1 MGSTKKIN
9 VKMAINTEFTNAKN
23 AISKLQKDLDS
34 IKLPKQ
40 SISKLNPVIK
50 EFESYEKILSKIQNF
65 SLNNKNIATFE
76 NLIKQLPQNL
86 KKVETRIEEI
96 QKAFD
101 GNKEGLTNRRK
112 SIIKEL
118 DSLSKTGI
126 FDPKL
131 TAKQA
136 MKEGVSSEQLKHYSN
151 LKRELTNIT
160 KQLEALGV
168 QETAIKNLNSA
179 FKALEPTVKA
189 GNNAMASA
197 NAEMNKIASQQASDK
212 LKELTTRFLGFT
224 AIIHIGRTALNQFKT
239 TMTQL
244 DESLTAIAAVT
255 GKTRNEMWEMVGT
268 YNEMAY
274 ELGTTTQQIAES
286 SKLYYQQGRTQ
297 SEVTDLVKQT
307 AILATTAE
315 IDYATATN
323 YLTAAINGYN
333 VSAEEAYKVTDSWS
347 ALAAASAVDVNE
359 LATAMSKVASLA
371 AASGMAIETTSAF
384 LSKMLETTREAP
396 ENLGT
401 ALKTIIS
408 RFQDLKMSDEELA
421 DGVDANAVEKAL
433 ASVGVA
439 LRDTT
444 GQFRDFDD
452 VLLDLSKIW
461 DTLSVNS
468 QKYIA
473 TIAAGSRQ
481 QSRFIAL
488 VSDYERNLELIDIAQ
503 DSAGAST
510 AQFNVFLTGLQASF
524 NRLTAA
530 WEGFYTSFEQG
541 PSIFSA
547 MIDSA
552 ANLLNILTEF
562 GPAGTSL
569 LFVLTGLT
577 LRVIASAAAYKMSA
591 LASGEDLA
599 VKIAAIPVTETF
611 TESIKKQMIATIA
624 QTNAVNASTKAWV
637 AHIGKV
643 ALAALPYVAV
653 AAVVVSLAGGLI
665 YLATAEKRHID
676 SLKKESQE
684 LKALS
689 SKSQQTS
696 KSIQSLKE
704 EYIAAAKAGEDLT
717 TIQQKLQDSFP
728 ELAKQVDL
736 TTVTLKQ
743 GIDALNEYSLK
754 AADAAAASAFA
765 AIDVDRELFEA
776 ENQPIRTTNW
786 IYEINGKK
794 YTKEELKNK
803 FSPNIEKGSIEE
815 AQWFEEYNGFLT
827 LESTTI
833 TMPDG
838 TVLGSF
844 KTEEEINKAVNDYYA
859 ETFSPDSMEVAKI
872 VSRFALEAE
881 INDKPLYEAEKV
893 AIEQFVKESENNSD
907 YIKKI
912 ENEDG
917 TITYELTE
925 LGVEKSNEAAKQAR
939 KYTDDLIKIYQNA
952 GVDLEEATE
961 KANDV
966 ISRFWEGEG
975 SFTPEE
981 YSYLTKLFPDG
992 SEELKKLEKN
1002 IEKAENDIYNQLSAL
1017 YDSDVPENIFNLMV
1031 QILQNSGTVGGQ
1043 AFLDALETKIKEG
1056 TDQNFA
1062 NAIAELPQG
1071 YLTNGDFTVDQGS
1084 ILAASGDTMQSFEL
1098 LSKVIKNFGNDCEA
1112 AKPYVDALLQSIKS
1126 LELDTAEIAGSPFDD
1141 MLSSWE
1147 KLKTA
1152 MTDGLDTQSYIQMLT
1167 EYQGVLTESDFI
1179 LDETTGKR
1187 KLSYEATIRL
1197 AEAQRQEAL
1206 ATAMANLE
1214 ALKAVQSQNKSKVAA
1229 YEAAASRYALAAA
1242 SREAWL
1248 ANNNLSKSE
1257 DALYNTL
1264 MAKSAAE
1271 SQKAAELRE
1280 EDEEAIRIQEQYIKD
1295 LKSATFSTN
1304 YFAEGTDKATEAL
1317 EKQKEALEASK
1328 EALEKQKEALED
1340 ARDAAKDYAEMLA
1353 DAIKNRLEDEL
1364 EKATS
1369 AVENYYDALNQ
1380 ALEELIDNATDEL
1393 DKLQQAAED
1402 AQNLAEENADALQ
1415 EQADLV
1421 IDFYDKQIEAI
1432 QAKIDA
1438 SQEEA
1443 DALERLQKLQE
1454 ARDAYEQAKQKTRLV
1469 LIEGAGWRFRTDKD
1483 ALTEAGESLATTE
1496 TENQNELLEQQIE
1509 ALENIKAKWEE
1520 IAENIGKAT
1529 SELEKTAN
1537 FQAFL
1542 ESRSPDQLD
1551 DLYNQFVGSVGQ
1563 NNALFENALQA
1574 QNKYEEQNNAN
1585 AEGTLA
1591 WQISQW
1597 QQAQEQAELDQK
1609 QFDILTDPNAKAVEE
1624 LKQQLLQQL
1633 GSASGESIQNVLS
1646 NGLQI
1651 TIENAEKVN
1660 SINDT
1665 LDALEELLNK
1675 MDMTSE
1681 EIAKYND
1688 IQNMVGQ
1695 ASLEALLEGGSV
1707 YSQLENEINQIIY
1720 LNDQIDALNRMIDA
1734 ISGQIDSL
1742 DSSINGTTTAVQTE
1756 AAQTRGNDDKNTGII
1771 TESFSNINFP
1781 VYGPF
1786 SQFNPP
1792 HAAVG
1797 GVQDEGEYLR
1807 VHGTKN
1813 RPELVLNNSQAA
1825 GLFKFI
1831 DSLTRMPSILAS
1843 LPSLAKN
1850 ESSQTVN
1857 NEEGLSFQN
1866 CVFEI
1871 KTDSDNLE
1879 GLISDLKRQVPFK

>member
-9 VKMAINTEFTNAKN
+9 VRMAINTEFTNAKN

-40 SISKLNPVIK
+40 SVSKLNPVIK

-86 KKVETRIEEI
+86 KKVETKIKNI
-96 QKAFD
+96 QEAFN

-112 SIIKEL
+112 SIIEEL
-118 DSLSKTGI
+118 NSLSKTGI

-333 VSAEEAYKVTDSWS
+333 IQAEEAYKVTDSWS

-384 LSKMLETTREAP
+384 LSKMLETTREAS

-611 TESIKKQMIATIA
+611 TESIKKQMIATIV
-624 QTNAVNASTKAWV
+624 QTNAVNASTKAWI
-637 AHIGKV
+637 AHMGKV

-684 LKALS
+684 LKVLS

-765 AIDVDRELFEA
+765 AIDADRELFEA

-803 FSPNIEKGSIEE
+803 FFPNIEKGSIEE

-881 INDKPLYEAEKV
+881 INDKPLYGAEKV

-966 ISRFWEGEG
+966 ISRFLEGEG

-1071 YLTNGDFTVDQGS
+1071 YLTNGEFTIDQNS
-1084 ILAASGDTMQSFEL
+1084 ILEANGDTMQSFKL
-1098 LSKVIKNFGNDCEA
+1098 LSKIIQNFGAESQA
-1112 AKPYVDALLQSIKS
+1112 VKPYVDALLQSIKK
-1126 LELDTAEIAGSPFDD
+1126 LEIDSASMGEPFDN
-1141 MLSSWE
+1141 MISSWE
-1147 KLKTA
+1147 KLKAAGTE
-1152 MTDGLDTQSYIQMLT
+1152 GLDTESYIQMLT
-1167 EYQGVLTESDFI
+1167 EYSDILSEQDFI
-1179 LDETTGKR
+1179 VDETTGNKI
-1187 KLSYEATIRL
+1187 LLYESMMKL
-1197 AEAQRQEAL
+1197 AEAQRAEAL
-1206 ATAMANLE
+1206 ETARANLQAME
-1214 ALKAVQSQNKSKVAA
+1214 AVAKQNETKIAA
-1229 YEAAASRYALAAA
+1229 YEAAASRYELAAA
-1242 SREAWL
+1242 TREAEL
-1248 ANNNLSKSE
+1248 ADAGLSAEE
-1257 DALYNTL
+1257 DSVYNRY
-1264 MAKSAAE
+1264 M
-1271 SQKAAELRE
+1271 QKAAFAK
-1280 EDEEAIRIQEQYIKD
+1280 EEAEKLRAETKLNLDIAEQEVKNLESGTLAQ
-1295 LKSATFSTN
+1295 T

-1353 DAIKNRLEDEL
+1353 DAIKNRLENEL

-1756 AAQTRGNDDKNTGII
+1756 AAQTRGNDDKNIGII

-1786 SQFNPP
+1786 SQLNPP

-1797 GVQDEGEYLR
+1797 GVQDEGDYLR

-1825 GLFKFI
+1825 GLFRFI
-1831 DSLTRMPSILAS
+1831 DNLTRMPSILAS

-1850 ESSQTVN
+1850 ESSQTIN

>member
-40 SISKLNPVIK
+40 TSAKLTPVIK
-50 EFESYEKILSKIQNF
+50 EFENYEKLLNRIQNF
-65 SLNNKNIATFE
+65 SLTNKNAGTFK
-76 NLIKQLPQNL
+76 NLVGDLQKNLDKVKDKIKDIEDSFSGAKNTLEERQNYLIEQLKL
-86 KKVETRIEEI
+86 KS
-96 QKAFD
+96 
-101 GNKEGLTNRRK
+101 K
-112 SIIKEL
+112 S
-118 DSLSKTGI
+118 GI

-136 MKEGVSSEQLKHYSN
+136 MKEGTSSDDLKDYSN
-151 LKRELTNIT
+151 LKRELTIIT
-160 KQLEALGV
+160 KQLMVLDS
-168 QETAIKNLNSA
+168 QEEVVKKLIAA
-179 FKALEPTVKA
+179 FKMLEPTIKA
-189 GNNAMASA
+189 GDKASEEL
-197 NAEMNKIASQQASDK
+197 NAEMSQLSAEQASDK
-212 LKELTTRFLGFT
+212 IKELATRFLGFT
-224 AIIHIGRTALNQFKT
+224 AIVQIGRTAVNQFKT
-239 TMTQL
+239 TMVQL

-255 GKTRNEMWEMVGT
+255 GKTRAQMWEMVGT
-268 YNEMAY
+268 YNEMAF
-274 ELGTTTQQIAES
+274 ELGTTTQQIAQA

-297 SEVTDLVKQT
+297 SEVTELVKQT

-347 ALAAASAVDVNE
+347 ALAAASAVDVKE

-384 LSKMLETTREAP
+384 LSKMLETTREAS

-408 RFQDLKMSDEELA
+408 RFQDLKMSDEELE

-488 VSDYERNLELIDIAQ
+488 VSDYERNLELIEISQ
-503 DSAGAST
+503 DSAGSSA

-524 NRLTAA
+524 NRLTSA

-547 MIDSA
+547 MIDFA

-562 GPAGTSL
+562 GPVTTSL
-569 LFVLTGLT
+569 VGVLNALIFAS
-577 LRVIASAAAYKMSA
+577 IAQSAATKIGKISLKEVT
-591 LASGEDLA
+591 LATFASSVADTTKTMTL
-599 VKIAAIPVTETF
+599 KTLTAAMWS
-611 TESIKKQMIATIA
+611 SIKAIVAQTGKFIA
-624 QTNAVNASTKAWV
+624 QAATV
-637 AHIGKV
+637 ALTV
-643 ALAALPYVAV
+643 APYLALAAAV
-653 AAVVVSLAGGLI
+653 AGLTAGII
-665 YLATAEKRHID
+665 YLATSEKRHID
-676 SLKKESQE
+676 TLKKESQQ
-684 LKALS
+684 LKATS
-689 SKSQQTS
+689 TEAQQSS

-704 EYIAAAKAGEDLT
+704 EYITAAKAGEDLT

-728 ELAKQVDL
+728 DLAKEIDL
-736 TTVTLKQ
+736 TTVSLKQ
-743 GIDALNEYSLK
+743 GITALNEYSLK
-754 AADAAAASAFA
+754 AANAAAANAFA
-765 AIDVDRELFEA
+765 AIDADRALFEA
-776 ENQPIRTTNW
+776 ENKPRRIND
-786 IYEINGKK
+786 YGYKINGQS
-794 YTKEELKNK
+794 YSTKEEAKQAYIKSHGSDSGFNYYITRTQFIEN
-803 FSPNIEKGSIEE
+803 FSAE
-815 AQWFEEYNGFLT
+815 
-827 LESTTI
+827 
-833 TMPDG
+833 MPDG
-838 TVLGSF
+838 TVLGPFTS
-844 KTEEEINKAVNDYYA
+844 NDEYQQAIDNYYN
-859 ETFSPDSMEVAKI
+859 ENFIPDSMEVAKI

-881 INDKPLYEAEKV
+881 INDEPLYEAEKV

-966 ISRFWEGEG
+966 ISRFLNGEG
-975 SFTPEE
+975 FFTPEE

-992 SEELKKLEKN
+992 SEELKELETN
-1002 IEKAENDIYNQLSAL
+1002 IEKAQNDIYNQLSAL
-1017 YDSDVPENIFNLMV
+1017 YGSDIPKDIFELMV

-1062 NAIAELPQG
+1062 NEIAELPQG
-1071 YLTNGDFTVDQGS
+1071 YLTNGEFTIDQNS
-1084 ILAASGDTMQSFEL
+1084 ILEASGDTMQSFKL
-1098 LSKVIKNFGNDCEA
+1098 LSKIIQNFGAESQA
-1112 AKPYVDALLQSIKS
+1112 VKPYVDALLQSIKK
-1126 LELDTAEIAGSPFDD
+1126 LEIDSASMGEPFDN
-1141 MLSSWE
+1141 MISSWE
-1147 KLKTA
+1147 KLKAAGTE
-1152 MTDGLDTQSYIQMLT
+1152 GLDTESYIQMLT
-1167 EYQGVLTESDFI
+1167 EYSDILSEQDFI
-1179 LDETTGKR
+1179 VDETTGNKI
-1187 KLSYEATIRL
+1187 LLYESMMKL
-1197 AEAQRQEAL
+1197 AEAQRAEAL
-1206 ATAMANLE
+1206 ETARANLQAME
-1214 ALKAVQSQNKSKVAA
+1214 AVAKQNETKIAA
-1229 YEAAASRYALAAA
+1229 YEAAASRYELAAA
-1242 SREAWL
+1242 TREAEL
-1248 ANNNLSKSE
+1248 ADAGLSAEE
-1257 DALYNTL
+1257 DSVYNRY
-1264 MAKSAAE
+1264 M
-1271 SQKAAELRE
+1271 QKAAFAK
-1280 EDEEAIRIQEQYIKD
+1280 EEAEKLRAETKLNLDIAEQEVKNLESGTLAQ
-1295 LKSATFSTN
+1295 T

-1574 QNKYEEQNNAN
+1574 QNKYEEQNNAD

-1797 GVQDEGEYLR
+1797 GVQDEGDYLR

-1850 ESSQTVN
+1850 ESSQTIN